1 MESHST
7 VVGGSTAARV
17 LGCPG
22 SVRLTAK
29 APPEG
34 EPSEYAQEGTALHE
48 IMATMITAGSR
59 DTEAYRGDVLHGT
72 TIGDYQIDLLDKALA
87 AVRFMEGALTQQ
99 TLTETR
105 VALTPIPDAYGTAD
119 LIMVEP
125 NKLIV
130 ADFKFGSG
138 VMVEAENNKQLM
150 FYAAALYFTRPELFY
165 TDTHFTLENNK
176 PKKIHLAIIQPTD
189 RDDHIIKDCAIT
201 IDDIVAFTRQL
212 IRALSR
218 DELALG
224 DHCRWCPAIT
234 ICPKMREAAERSLA
248 LTPDDMEPTE
258 LRDALDL
265 AHRLDSFST
274 QLRSY
279 AHQFA
284 SRGHTIPDY
293 KLVPKRAVRKYKDED
308 VAAEQLVT
316 LGLPTET
323 LWKRTLVSPAQAEKA
338 LKQKLPD
345 GLIRA
350 RSSGTVLVPESDSR
364 KPVVG
369 GPALLQALSD
379 NLTALTSK

>member
-1 MESHST
+1 MTSTHSNI
-7 VVGGSTAARV
+7 VGGSTAARV

-22 SVRLTAK
+22 SVRLTAT

-34 EPSEYAQEGTALHE
+34 ESSEYANEGTALHE
-48 IMATMITAGSR
+48 IVATLIEAGSR
-59 DTEAYRGDVLHGT
+59 DTTYYRGEVLHGIE
-72 TIGDYQIDLLDKALA
+72 IGDYQIDLLDKALA
-87 AVRFMEGALTQQ
+87 AVRFMEGALTIQ

-105 VALTPIPDAYGTAD
+105 VSLTPIPDAYGTAD
-119 LIMVEP
+119 LIMSEKA
-125 NKLIV
+125 KLII

-138 VMVEAENNKQLM
+138 VMVDAENNKQLM
-150 FYAAALYFTRPELFY
+150 FYAAALFFTHP
-165 TDTHFTLENNK
+165 THFYNPDTGK

-189 RDDHIIKDCAIT
+189 RDDDVIKDCAIE
-201 IDDIVAFTRQL
+201 IDDIVAFTREL

-218 DELALG
+218 DELNLG

-234 ICPKMREAAERSLA
+234 ICPKMKEAAERSLA
-248 LTPDDMEPTE
+248 LTPDDMEPDE
-258 LRDALDL
+258 LRDALGM
-265 AHRLDSFST
+265 AARLDSWITS
-274 QLRSY
+274 LRSY

-284 SRGHTIPDY
+284 SRGHDIPDY

-316 LGLPTET
+316 LGLSTED
-323 LWKRTLVSPAQAEKA
+323 LWKKTLISPAQAEKA
-338 LKQKLPD
+338 LKTKLPE

-350 RSSGTVLVPESDSR
+350 RSSGTVLVSESDSR
-364 KPVVG
+364 NAVVA

>member
-1 MESHST
+1 MEKHST

-34 EPSEYAQEGTALHE
+34 ESSEYANEGTALHE
-48 IMATMITAGSR
+48 IMAELVTAGSR
-59 DTEAYRGDVLHGT
+59 DTERYRGKVLHGT
-72 TIGDYQIDLLDKALA
+72 TIGDYHIELLDKTLN
-87 AVRFMEGALTQQ
+87 AVR
-99 TLTETR
+99 TLTDPTTNKVMVETH
-105 VALTPIPDAYGTAD
+105 VALTPVPDAYGTAD
-119 LIMVEP
+119 LV
-125 NKLIV
+125 LV
-130 ADFKFGSG
+130 RDDSVVVLDYKFGSG
-138 VMVEAENNKQLM
+138 VMVGIEGNKQLM
-150 FYAAALYFTRPELFY
+150 FYAAALFFTHPALFL
-165 TDTHFTLENNK
+165 DDAGK
-176 PKKIHLAIIQPTD
+176 PKNIWIAILQPTD
-189 RDDHIIKDCAIT
+189 RDGDILKFEALE
-201 IDDIVAFTRQL
+201 IDDLVAFTRQL
-212 IRALSR
+212 VRALSR
-218 DELALG
+218 DDINLG

-234 ICPKMREAAERSLA
+234 ICPKMKEAAERSLA
-248 LTPDDMEPTE
+248 LTPDDMEPDA
-258 LRDALDL
+258 LRDAL
-265 AHRLDSFST
+265 AMASRLDSWIT

-284 SRGHTIPDY
+284 SRGHAIPDY
-293 KLVPKRAVRKYKDED
+293 KLVPKRAVRHYKDED

-316 LGLPTET
+316 LGLPTED
-323 LWKRTLVSPAQAEKA
+323 LWKKTLISPAQAEKA
-338 LKQKLPD
+338 LKTKLPE